1 MGDLRKERV
10 ILLVEPYIN
19 NKITRMPHIYITY

>member
-1 MGDLRKERV
+1 MGNLRKERV

-19 NKITRMPHIYITY
+19 NKITRMTYVYITY